1 MMQTHL
7 YDINKSHL
15 CEVGFLKYK
24 TFYQNG
30 ENLMDF

>member
-15 CEVGFLKYK
+15 CEVGFFKYK
-24 TFYQNG
+24 NFLPKTAEF
-30 ENLMDF
+30 